1 MGELAADDTLA
12 ESVATTLAE
21 SLGLPPSSLDE
32 AASAFTCEAWDS
44 LAQLRLV
51 LALEERFAIRFT
63 IEEIERATSL
73 AEVRRL
79 VAEKVAKRDRRA

>member
-1 MGELAADDTLA
+1 MGELAADDILA

-21 SLGLPPSSLDE
+21 CLGIAPASLDE
-32 AASAFTCEAWDS
+32 ATSAFTCEAWDS

-51 LALEERFAIRFT
+51 LALEERLAIRFT

-73 AEVRRL
+73 AEIKRL
-79 VAEKVAKRDRRA
+79 VAEKVARRDRRA